1 MRTSR
6 GKERTQALCLLCGRK
21 SSKQSWPS
29 ILLGPK
35 VNQSKPLIMLSSSSN
50 QLCCEGLPADANSKE
65 LDRLRLSL
73 QRANQDNEGLNN
85 KLSLLDSVHSE
96 CPSREKELLDRELE
110 LKTPQLTIVEE
121 KIKGLEH
128 EKLALSAEE
137 AKAEADLRKLVQ
149 EFISTVVRRLHT
161 SVEYRQSLAAP
172 VSLCFTVG
180 WLGGLSLGR
189 NEDQIAQILSK
200 SEDLDIEGSKSWE
213 AKHRDL
219 FTMYYPYIQKVADS
233 CDLPIN
239 ELLKV
244 SPDVPSSAD
253 KGDTSSVV
261 AEEAP

>member
-1 MRTSR
+1 M
-6 GKERTQALCLLCGRK
+6 
-21 SSKQSWPS
+21 
-29 ILLGPK
+29 
-35 VNQSKPLIMLSSSSN
+35 
-50 QLCCEGLPADANSKE
+50 
-65 LDRLRLSL
+65 
-73 QRANQDNEGLNN
+73 
-85 KLSLLDSVHSE
+85 
-96 CPSREKELLDRELE
+96 EKELE

-172 VSLCFTVG
+172 SWG
-180 WLGGLSLGR
+180 GR
-189 NEDQIAQILSK
+189 NKPRSPSPL
-200 SEDLDIEGSKSWE
+200 L
-213 AKHRDL
+213 
-219 FTMYYPYIQKVADS
+219 PYIQKVADS